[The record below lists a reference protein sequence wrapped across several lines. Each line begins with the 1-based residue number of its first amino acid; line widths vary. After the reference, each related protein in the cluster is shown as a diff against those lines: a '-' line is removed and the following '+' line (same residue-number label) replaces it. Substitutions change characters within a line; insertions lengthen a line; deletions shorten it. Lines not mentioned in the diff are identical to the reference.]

1 MAAMSDRPFP
11 FRAPA
16 RTMLAMAS
24 DASLVLR
31 ERRGLV
37 RVRVNWPPPECGD
50 RNPVLVFLSTEEV
63 PTESV
68 DALCRALCADACVVV
83 LSVRTACRDTATT
96 ALEWA
101 ADHAAQLE
109 ADPGRVLLGG
119 AGRGGALAAQVAL
132 RARENGWPALAA
144 DVLRVDDETGLCDV
158 APVLRSAMSSGRA
171 RGPKQHDHHE
181 ELN

>member
-11 FRAPA
+11 FRARP
-16 RTMLAMAS
+16 RTMAAMAS

-50 RNPVLVFLSTEEV
+50 RHPVLVFLSTDEE
-63 PTESV
+63 PT
-68 DALCRALCADACVVV
+68 DTLCRSLCADACVVV
-83 LSVRTACRDTATT
+83 LSVRTGCRDTAVT

-101 ADHAAQLE
+101 ADHALQLE

-119 AGRGGALAAQVAL
+119 AGKGGALAAQVAL
-132 RARENGWPALAA
+132 RARENGWPSLAG
-144 DVLRVDDETGLCDV
+144 DVLLVDEQALCDV
-158 APVLRSAMSSGRA
+158 APVLRRAMSSGRA
-171 RGPKQHDHHE
+171 RGLNRHDHHE

>member
-1 MAAMSDRPFP
+1 MTAMHDRPFP

-16 RTMLAMAS
+16 RTMPAMAS

-50 RNPVLVFLSTEEV
+50 TNPVLVFLSTEDE
-63 PTESV
+63 PTDSV
-68 DALCRALCADACVVV
+68 DALCRAICADGCVVV
-83 LSVRTACRDTATT
+83 LSVRTACPDTATT

-132 RARENGWPALAA
+132 LARENGWPSLAG
-144 DVLRVDDETGLCDV
+144 DVLVVDDEDALCDV
-158 APVLRSAMSSGRA
+158 APVLRSAMSSDRA
-171 RGPKQHDHHE
+171 RGLKPHDHDE

>member
-1 MAAMSDRPFP
+1 MPAMV
-11 FRAPA
+11 
-16 RTMLAMAS
+16 S

-31 ERRGLV
+31 ERTGLV

-50 RNPVLVFLSTEEV
+50 RNPVLVFLSTDDE
-63 PTESV
+63 PTEDV
-68 DALCRALCADACVVV
+68 DSLCRSLCAETCVVV
-83 LSVRTACRDTATT
+83 LSVRTACRDTAAT

-119 AGRGGALAAQVAL
+119 AGRGGELAAQVAQL
-132 RARENGWPALAA
+132 ARENGWPSLAG
-144 DVLRVDDETGLCDV
+144 DVLRVDDEQGLCDV
-158 APVLRSAMSSGRA
+158 APDLRRAMSSGRA

-181 ELN
+181 ELNRND